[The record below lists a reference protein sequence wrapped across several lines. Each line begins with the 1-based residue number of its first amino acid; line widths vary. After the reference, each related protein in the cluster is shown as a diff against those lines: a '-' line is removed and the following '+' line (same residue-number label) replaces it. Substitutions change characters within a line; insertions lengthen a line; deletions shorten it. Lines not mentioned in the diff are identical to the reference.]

1 MLTEELYRLGD
12 PHNIISLV
20 KLYKPV
26 MKRFA
31 AALVAIFS
39 LVATARAAE
48 LTVTVGNIRSDS
60 GIIRLSFYTSPAE
73 WPDKSGNDYGK
84 VVPAKRGQVVLHFD
98 LPPGVY
104 AINGF
109 HDENGN
115 GEFDT
120 NFLGIPEEG
129 YIFSNDARPVLSA
142 PSFDSAAFRLPPQG
156 AAIIMHVK
164 Y

>member
-1 MLTEELYRLGD
+1 
-12 PHNIISLV
+12 
-20 KLYKPV
+20 

-39 LVATARAAE
+39 LAATVRAAE
-48 LTVTVGNIRSDS
+48 LTVTVGNIRSNS
-60 GIIRLSFYTSPAE
+60 GTIRLAFYISPDE
-73 WPDKSGNDYGK
+73 WPDNSGNDYGK
-84 VVPAKRGQVVLHFD
+84 VVPAKRGQIVLHFD

-115 GEFDT
+115 GKFDT
-120 NFLGIPEEG
+120 NFLGIPKEG

>member
-1 MLTEELYRLGD
+1 MLD
-12 PHNIISLV
+12 
-20 KLYKPV
+20 

-39 LVATARAAE
+39 LAATARAAE
-48 LTVTVGNIRSDS
+48 LTVTVDNIRSDS

-84 VVPAKRGQVVLHFD
+84 VVPAERGQVVLHFD
-98 LPPGVY
+98 LPPGIY

-120 NFLGIPEEG
+120 NFLGIPKEG

>member
-1 MLTEELYRLGD
+1 MK
-12 PHNIISLV
+12 PLV
-20 KLYKPV
+20 V
-26 MKRFA
+26 
-31 AALVAIFS
+31 ALVSVLLLA
-39 LVATARAAE
+39 ATARAAE
-48 LTVTVGNIRSDS
+48 LTVTVDGIRSDS
-60 GIIRLSFYTSPAE
+60 GTIRLSFYTSAAE
-73 WPDKSGNDYGK
+73 WPEKSGNDYGR
-84 VVPAKRGQVVLHFD
+84 VVPAKRGQVVLRFD

-115 GEFDT
+115 GKFDT

-142 PSFDSAAFRLPPQG
+142 PSFDSAAFRLPPG
-156 AAIIMHVK
+156 GSAITMHVK